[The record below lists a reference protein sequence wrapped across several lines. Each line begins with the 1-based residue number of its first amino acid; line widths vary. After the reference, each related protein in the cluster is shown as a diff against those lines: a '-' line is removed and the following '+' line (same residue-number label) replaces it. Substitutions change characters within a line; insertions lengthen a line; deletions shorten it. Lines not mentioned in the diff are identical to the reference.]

1 MTLDVKNSERF
12 SFRRAGRRILT
23 WQIRHPKTIFLM
35 ISVATLVLG
44 WRMPQLAVKT
54 SIYDMVI
61 EDLAVTRQY
70 RYFQETFGADDII
83 RIVIKG
89 DAVFEAVF
97 FQRVT
102 KLSDALKA
110 IAGVR
115 RVLSLPGIKN
125 EIDPRQKW
133 PLEKFALICKSIAM
147 FEKNLLSGDL
157 RTTAITLVLDET
169 ADIKTVTD
177 AVQALIDKADKDL
190 KLYQIG
196 IPLVSQ
202 AMTQYIQTDL
212 RIILPLTLLAIA
224 ALLFCIYRNIWFL
237 ILPLSTV
244 FLSMIWTFGIMSL
257 TNVPFSMLTMI
268 VPVFITA
275 VGTAYCMH
283 LCDAMLENL
292 MKTES
297 AKDAVIQTFM
307 EMTLPTCL
315 AVFTTIIGLASLLI
329 NRITAIREFAVFA
342 CIGMLSLLCIALT
355 LLPVAF
361 AVLPMPSGGKKIGG
375 HFSALLARFLNMIIH
390 INLKTQKY
398 TFSIIGAVLVICAAG
413 IFFIQVEA
421 NPMEY
426 FKAETPVSRHFNDIY
441 KDLSGCFP
449 VHVVLESTEEDFFE
463 RPDNV
468 AHITRLQA
476 FLGALPKVDK
486 SISFA
491 DYMMLINYAT
501 NRYESQY
508 YQLPEESFE
517 VRMLIN
523 NYKMLLGQDMLT
535 AFMSPDFSKANILLL
550 THLSSS
556 REFLDIR
563 EKILEHAKT
572 TFPAHLSVHVT
583 GIGMVLSESS
593 HHLVKGQINSLWLT
607 IGIVFSVMFILFLS
621 AKVGMVA
628 ILVNIVPIITTFG
641 IMGWFG
647 IELNMATGLIASIAI
662 GLAVDDTIHY
672 LVRYNREFKKDL
684 DKDRALRDTIS
695 SVGRPIVFTT
705 LIICIGFS
713 FLLFSHFVPTAVFG
727 LLMVITMLAAT
738 AGDLILLPSLML
750 HVELVT
756 AWDLL
761 RLMPSLSGMSAGI
774 AHELNQPLNAIKM
787 GSDYLKI
794 MLQQGNRIEIQH
806 LSEVVYEIDTQ
817 VDRASEIINR
827 LRVFGEKPAFA
838 REFVDINRPIQDTA
852 AVLKHQLA
860 LDNINIILDLSPGL
874 PMISAHYHRL
884 GQVFYNLITN
894 AGEAIGKRQE
904 IDTLNDPVIR
914 IKSYAG
920 AGHVFATVSDTGIG
934 ISDYLRERVFE
945 PFFTTK
951 ETGKGK
957 GLGMSIVNEIVRD
970 YDGQIKIESKK
981 EIGTTVV
988 LSFPISSPL

>member
-1 MTLDVKNSERF
+1 MTPGIEKSEGF
-12 SFRRAGRRILT
+12 TFRRAGRRVLM
-23 WQIRHPKTIFLM
+23 WQVHHPKTVFL
-35 ISVATLVLG
+35 ILAAITLVMG
-44 WRMPQLAVKT
+44 WRLPQLAVRT

-61 EDLAVTRQY
+61 EDLDVTRQY
-70 RYFQETFGADDII
+70 RSFQETFGSDDII
-83 RIVIKG
+83 RVVIKG
-89 DAVFEAVF
+89 NAIFEEAF
-97 FQRVT
+97 FQQVT
-102 KLSDALKA
+102 KLSNALKA
-110 IAGVR
+110 IEGVR

-125 EIDPRQKW
+125 EIDPRDNW
-133 PLEKFALICKSIAM
+133 SLEKFALICKSIAM
-147 FEKNLLSGDL
+147 FEKNLLSSDL
-157 RTTAITLVLDET
+157 RTIAITLVLNET
-169 ADIKTVTD
+169 ADIKTVVD
-177 AVQALIDKADKDL
+177 AVQAHIDKADNDL
-190 KLYQIG
+190 KSYQIG
-196 IPLVSQ
+196 MPLVSQ
-202 AMTQYIQTDL
+202 AMTRYIQADL
-212 RIILPLTLLAIA
+212 CIILPLTFLAIA

-244 FLSMIWTFGIMSL
+244 FLAMIWTFGIMSL
-257 TNVPFSMLTMI
+257 TDVPFSMLTMI

-292 MKTES
+292 TQSES
-297 AKDAVIQTFM
+297 ARDAVIQTFM

-315 AVFTTIIGLASLLI
+315 AVFTTVIGLASLLI

-342 CIGMLSLLCIALT
+342 CIGMLSLLCIALM
-355 LLPVAF
+355 LLPAAF
-361 AVLPMPSGGKKIGG
+361 AALPMPSGRKKTGG
-375 HFSALLARFLNMIIH
+375 HFSALLARFLDMIIH
-390 INLKTQKY
+390 INLKAQRY
-398 TFSIIGAVLVICAAG
+398 TFPIIGAVLVICTAG

-426 FKAETPVSRHFNDIY
+426 FKAETPVSRHFHDIY
-441 KDLSGCFP
+441 QDLSGCFP

-463 RPDNV
+463 RPDHV
-468 AHITRLQA
+468 AHITRFQA
-476 FLGALPKVDK
+476 FLESLSKVDK
-486 SISFA
+486 SVSFA
-491 DYMMLINYAT
+491 DYLMLVNYAT
-501 NRYESQY
+501 NRYEAKY

-523 NYKMLLGQDMLT
+523 NYKMILGQDMLN
-535 AFMSPDFSKANILLL
+535 AFMSSDFSKANILLL

-556 REFLDIR
+556 REFFDIR
-563 EKILEHAKT
+563 EKIRAHAKT
-572 TFPAHLSVHVT
+572 AFPSHLSVQVT

-607 IGIVFSVMFILFLS
+607 MGIVFSVMFILFLS

-628 ILVNIVPIITTFG
+628 ILVNVVPIITTFG

-647 IELNMATGLIASIAI
+647 IELNMATSLIASIAI

-672 LVRYNREFKKDL
+672 LIRYNREFKKDL
-684 DKDRALRDTIS
+684 DKDRALRDTIAG
-695 SVGRPIVFTT
+695 VGRPIVFTT

-727 LLMVITMLAAT
+727 LLMVVTMLAAS

-761 RLMPSLSGMSAGI
+761 RLMPSLSGMSAGT

-787 GSDYLKI
+787 GSEYLKI
-794 MLQQGNRIEIQH
+794 MLQQGNRIETHQ

-838 REFVDINRPIQDTA
+838 REAVDINRPILDTVA
-852 AVLKHQLA
+852 ILKHQLA
-860 LDNINIILDLSPGL
+860 LDNIHIILELSPGL
-874 PMISAHYHRL
+874 PLISAHHHRL
-884 GQVFYNLITN
+884 GQVFYNLIVN
-894 AGEAIGKRQE
+894 AGEAIEKRQKME
-904 IDTLNDPVIR
+904 ASNDHTICIR
-914 IKSYAG
+914 SHEG
-920 AGHVFATVSDTGIG
+920 VGRVVVSVSDTGIG
-934 ISDYLRERVFE
+934 IPASLRERIFE

-957 GLGMSIVNEIVRD
+957 GLGMSIVQEIVRD
-970 YDGQIKIESKK
+970 YDGRIKIESKK

-988 LSFPISSPL
+988 LSFPISGLL

>member
-1 MTLDVKNSERF
+1 MTLDVNNSERF
-12 SFRRAGRRILT
+12 SFRSAGRRILT

-35 ISVATLVLG
+35 VAAVTLVLG
-44 WRMPQLAVKT
+44 WRLPQLAVKT

-70 RYFQETFGADDII
+70 RSFQETFGADDII

-125 EIDPRQKW
+125 EIDPRDKW

-169 ADIKTVTD
+169 ADIKTVID
-177 AVQALIDKADKDL
+177 AVQAHIDKTDKNL

-212 RIILPLTLLAIA
+212 RIILPLTFLAIA

-237 ILPLSTV
+237 VLPLSTV
-244 FLSMIWTFGIMSL
+244 FLAMIWTFGIMSL

-297 AKDAVIQTFM
+297 AKGAVIQTFM
-307 EMTLPTCL
+307 EMALPTCL
-315 AVFTTIIGLASLLI
+315 AVFTTVISLASLLI

-355 LLPVAF
+355 LLPAAF

-375 HFSALLARFLNMIIH
+375 HFSALLARFLDMIIH
-390 INLKTQKY
+390 INLKTQKS

-413 IFFIQVEA
+413 IFFIQVET

-426 FKAETPVSRHFNDIY
+426 FKPETPVSRHFNDIY

-449 VHVVLESTEEDFFE
+449 VHVVLESTEADFFE

-468 AHITRLQA
+468 AHIARLQA
-476 FLGALPKVDK
+476 FLGSLPKVDK

-501 NRYESQY
+501 NRYASEY

-523 NYKMLLGQDMLT
+523 NYKMLLGQDMLS

-556 REFLDIR
+556 RDFLDIR

-572 TFPAHLSVHVT
+572 AFPAHLSVHVT

-628 ILVNIVPIITTFG
+628 ILVNVVPIITTFG

-684 DKDRALRDTIS
+684 DKDRALRDTIA

-713 FLLFSHFVPTAVFG
+713 FLLFSHFGPTAVFG

-794 MLQQGNRIEIQH
+794 MVQQGNRIEIQQ

-838 REFVDINRPIQDTA
+838 RESVDINRPIQDTA

-860 LDNINIILDLSPGL
+860 LDKINIILELSPGL
-874 PMISAHYHRL
+874 PPISAHYHRL

-894 AGEAIGKRQE
+894 AGEAIEKRQKIE
-904 IDTLNDPVIR
+904 TSNDHVIR
-914 IKSYAG
+914 IKSYAA
-920 AGHVFATVSDTGIG
+920 AGHVVVTVSDTGIG
-934 ISDYLRERVFE
+934 ISAYLRERVFE

-957 GLGMSIVNEIVRD
+957 GLGMTIVNEIVRD

-981 EIGTTVV
+981 KIGTTVV
-988 LSFPISSPL
+988 LSFPTSGPL